1 VLLPPRLFLLLL
13 ATLFLLLAPRA
24 AAQAPDTDAA
34 AWEHLRLL
42 DPPAGIRAYGT
53 LIQDRAR
60 ALAAETDPARA
71 QALADAIELAAV
83 HLLGAAEVI
92 GNSALAREALA
103 GAPVPERFGMAW
115 ARVHSADADL
125 VAPLGL
131 LVRWE
136 FVGPFDNERGAAMT
150 APLPPE
156 AEPDAARVWPGKVRD
171 VAWRATPPG
180 AHPQGI
186 VRFSHLVRPWEQSAV
201 LARTWV
207 RADADLDAL
216 LLLGAGE
223 EARVWIN
230 GEPILDASEA
240 HERRLDAL
248 AAPCRL
254 RVGWNEIAVKLGA
267 RDDELALQ
275 ARLVRAADGAPL
287 RLAHGLPPE
296 RPAPCPLSAAPAP
309 PADPAARPGAF
320 ARVAAN
326 PTPHGLADLGTLQ
339 AFHHS
344 GPRHTYPGRAAL
356 DAAAAAAPDDLR
368 IALAHLGA
376 HAPADFE
383 RSEELDINPW
393 LQAIREVQR
402 LSPEE
407 PGALIDEFRLA
418 LLHQSSV
425 SRAAALLARLRAALP
440 GAVASEFSALQL
452 AEKETLEPLASAI
465 RRALLANPATAL
477 LPDVLHFAAAET
489 HPPGS
494 SARHAAFAAVFT
506 SSGDPADLEFLL
518 EEEAR
523 ARPGFDLGA
532 ERAALARHLAL
543 DPWFLRPRFEFA
555 ELMLAAG
562 HLADARAALHDAL
575 AICPEHPRAHAL
587 LARVHLAAGAP
598 EAAIAALERELE
610 YDFSADDERRLL
622 EHLLA
627 ASRGASFDAAY
638 AEPLAAILARRD
650 AAALAAPAG
659 SGSEILLWRTVV
671 RVHPDGTAQHY
682 YRKVARV
689 LDARGAREYDVVRF
703 PYASGDQELRVL
715 AADVLKAD
723 GSLDRARTGRGG
735 RSGGM
740 DLPALAPG
748 DVVDL
753 AWRVDDLRPTFFGR
767 YFGID
772 HALTPDP
779 SVPVAE
785 SEIVLLVPPELP
797 LRLHARNWPASAP
810 GPAER
815 PLADGGRELRWR
827 LTDLAP
833 ARLESLMPHGEE
845 IVPAVQASSYASWE
859 EFGAWWWNL
868 IAPGITSSPE
878 MREKIAELVAGR
890 VEPLERVR
898 AIYEFVANDV
908 RYNAWEFG
916 VHGYQPYSAP
926 VIFSRKF
933 GDCKDKA
940 ILLRAMLAEIGVEA
954 FPVLIKRAGTAE
966 WQGRRPAEDHSLAM
980 VSHFNHCIA
989 YVPAQPGVPE
999 MWLDGTARLHTLET
1013 LPYDDRGAAVLV
1025 VRPDGAARARIPESD
1040 AAADRDTR
1048 RFTVELRADGGA
1060 RIGVELAPRGRFD
1073 AEFRSLFSGG
1083 REEVRERAEQ
1093 LLTGLAGPF
1102 AGAADLDFPEVEDL
1116 AAPRSY
1122 RLGADFGSFARA
1134 AEGALELPAA
1144 IGPLELL
1151 RGPGLEPVRGTDLLL
1166 DGAQTREQ
1174 EIEVRLPDGWVL
1186 AAPPAP
1192 ISADCGDAA
1201 YSWSLAA
1208 EPGLLRIRE
1217 RFELRAARIPA
1228 SRYAAFR
1235 ELCRIVDQTQKQDLR
1250 LEAAHP

>member
-1 VLLPPRLFLLLL
+1 MLLLPRLLLLPTLFLLLL
-13 ATLFLLLAPRA
+13 SPCAT
-24 AAQAPDTDAA
+24 AQAPDPDAA
-34 AWEHLRLL
+34 AWEHLRRL
-42 DPPAGIRAYGT
+42 DHPAAIRAYGA
-53 LIQDRAR
+53 LIQERAR

-83 HLLGAAEVI
+83 HLLAAAEAI
-92 GNSALAREALA
+92 GNPALARAALA
-103 GAPVPERFGMAW
+103 GAPVPERYGMAW

-136 FVGPFDNERGAAMT
+136 FAGPFDNERGAAMT

-186 VRFSHLVRPWEQSAV
+186 VRFAHLVRPWEQSAV

-230 GEPILDASEA
+230 GEPVLDAFEA

-254 RVGWNEIAVKLGA
+254 RTGWNEIVVKLGA

-275 ARLVRAADGAPL
+275 ARLVRASDGAPL
-287 RLAHGLPPE
+287 RLAHGLPLE

-309 PADPAARPGAF
+309 PADQSARPGAF
-320 ARVAAN
+320 ARAAAD
-326 PTPHGLADLGTLQ
+326 PAPHRLADLGTLQ
-339 AFHHS
+339 FFHHS

-356 DAAAAAAPDDLR
+356 DVAAAAAPDDLR
-368 IALAHLGA
+368 IALERLRER
-376 HAPADFE
+376 APADFE

-407 PGALIDEFRLA
+407 PAALSGEFRLA
-418 LLHQSSV
+418 LEHQSSV
-425 SRAAALLARLRAALP
+425 SRAAALLPRLRAALP
-440 GAVASEFSALQL
+440 GAIAPELAALQL
-452 AEKETLEPLASAI
+452 AEAEELDPLAASI
-465 RRALLANPATAL
+465 SRALLTNPATAL
-477 LPDVLHFAAAET
+477 IPAALHSAAAGAL
-489 HPPGS
+489 PYGA
-494 SARHAAFAAVFT
+494 SARGEAFAAVFA
-506 SSGDPADLEFLL
+506 SSGDASDLESLL
-518 EEEAR
+518 DEEAR
-523 ARPGFDLGA
+523 TRPAFDPAA
-532 ERAALARHLAL
+532 ERAGLARRLTL
-543 DPWFLRPRFEFA
+543 DPWFARPRFDFA

-562 HLADARAALHDAL
+562 RLEDARAALRDAI

-587 LARVHLAAGAP
+587 LARVHLAAGEP
-598 EAAIAALERELE
+598 DQAIAALERELDF
-610 YDFSADDERRLL
+610 DFSAEDERRLL

-638 AEPLAAILARRD
+638 AEPLAAILARRY
-650 AAALAAPAG
+650 AAGQAAPPG
-659 SGSEILLWRTVV
+659 VGSEILLWRSVV
-671 RVHPDGTAQHY
+671 RVHPDGTAQRY
-682 YRKVARV
+682 FRKVARV
-689 LDARGAREYDVVRF
+689 LDAKGAREYDVVRF
-703 PYASGDQELRVL
+703 PYAPGDQELRVL
-715 AADVLKAD
+715 AAEVLKAD
-723 GSLDRARTGRGG
+723 GSLERARTGRGG
-735 RSGGM
+735 RAGGL

-767 YFGID
+767 YFGMD
-772 HALTPDP
+772 HALTPDL
-779 SVPVAE
+779 SLPVAE

-797 LRLHARNWPASAP
+797 LRLHARNWPAGAP
-810 GPAER
+810 GLAER

-827 LTDLAP
+827 LTGLAP

-878 MREKIAELVAGR
+878 MREKVAELVAGR
-890 VEPLERVR
+890 AEPLERVR

-954 FPVLIKRAGTAE
+954 YPVLIKRAGTAE
-966 WQGRRPAEDHSLAM
+966 WQGRRPAEDHTLVM

-989 YVPAQPGVPE
+989 YLPAQPGVPE
-999 MWLDGTARLHTLET
+999 MWLDGTARLHPLET
-1013 LPYDDRGAAVLV
+1013 LPYDDRGAEVLV
-1025 VRPDGAARARIPESD
+1025 VRPDGSARARIPESD

-1048 RFTVELRADGGA
+1048 RFSVDLRADGGA
-1060 RIGVELAPRGRFD
+1060 RIGVEFAPRGRFD
-1073 AEFRSLFSGG
+1073 AEFRSHFSGG

-1093 LLTGLAGPF
+1093 MLTGLVGPF
-1102 AGAADLDFPEVEDL
+1102 SGAADLDFPEVEDL
-1116 AAPRSY
+1116 AAPRIY
-1122 RLGADFGSFARA
+1122 RFGADFGSFARA
-1134 AEGALELPAA
+1134 AEGALEMPAA
-1144 IGPLELL
+1144 LGPLELL
-1151 RGPGLEPVRGTDLLL
+1151 RGPGLEPLRGTDLLL
-1166 DGAQTREQ
+1166 DGAQTRAQ

-1192 ISADCGDAA
+1192 ISSDCGDAA
-1201 YSWSLAA
+1201 YSWSLEV

-1217 RFELRAARIPA
+1217 RFELRATRIPA
-1228 SRYAAFR
+1228 ARYAAFR

-1250 LEAAHP
+1250 LEAARP